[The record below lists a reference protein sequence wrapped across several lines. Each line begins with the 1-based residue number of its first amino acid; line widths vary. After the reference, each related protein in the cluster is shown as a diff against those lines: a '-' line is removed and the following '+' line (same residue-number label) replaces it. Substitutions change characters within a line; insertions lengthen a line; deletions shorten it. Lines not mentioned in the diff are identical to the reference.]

1 MVYLSVFIRMVS
13 GYEQEKLYAVFLWK
27 SMDQIEKH
35 TKSKYWE
42 GVCQK
47 NGGVFELDRF
57 KKCRIRE
64 CHHVREFLHELVFG
78 SLWDEKVLSLQSA
91 VGYLHRCGY
100 WQYPAGSFA
109 NVNRGRKKNGK

>member
-1 MVYLSVFIRMVS
+1 
-13 GYEQEKLYAVFLWK
+13 
-27 SMDQIEKH
+27 MDQIEKH

-47 NGGVFELDRF
+47 TGGVFELDRF

-78 SLWDEKVLSLQSA
+78 SLWDEKVLSLQST
-91 VGYLHRCGY
+91 VGYLHSCGC
-100 WQYPAGSFA
+100 WQYPAWAFT
-109 NVNRGRKKNGK
+109 NVNRGRKKTAS